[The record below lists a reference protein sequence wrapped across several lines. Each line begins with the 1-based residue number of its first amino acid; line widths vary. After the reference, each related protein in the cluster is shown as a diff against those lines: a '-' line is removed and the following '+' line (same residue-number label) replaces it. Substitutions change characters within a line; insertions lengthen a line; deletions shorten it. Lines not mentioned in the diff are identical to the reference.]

1 MPSKYTPNCTNY
13 ALYMHDWMSGTFSML
28 HLHPQYPEHLK
39 NLPYAS
45 SRRRNGGR
53 SSVVAH
59 NLITRDRMGIKT
71 CVLVNIYMVVSYVLF
86 SRLLLTG
93 SFIKLALSI
102 FWLFVT
108 TCESFSFSEYNNK
121 THRICTQA
129 PVQVTR
135 RRDTTFLQPGPSC
148 ALVAL
153 VFLVRRPTRPLAQGP
168 MDEL

>member
-1 MPSKYTPNCTNY
+1 
-13 ALYMHDWMSGTFSML
+13 MHDWMSGTFSML

-39 NLPYAS
+39 NLPYAF

-71 CVLVNIYMVVSYVLF
+71 CLLVNIYMVVSYVLF

-129 PVQVTR
+129 PVQVTW
-135 RRDTTFLQPGPSC
+135 RRDTTLLQPGPSC

-153 VFLVRRPTRPLAQGP
+153 VFLVRRPTRPLGQGP